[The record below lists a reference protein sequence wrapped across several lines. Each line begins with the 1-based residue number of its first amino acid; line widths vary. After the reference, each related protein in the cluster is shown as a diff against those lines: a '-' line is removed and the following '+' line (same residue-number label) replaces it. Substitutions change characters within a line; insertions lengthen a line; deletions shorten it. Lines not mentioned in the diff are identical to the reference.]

1 MDWWQTI
8 SNPKSKI
15 QNPKE
20 LTMAQRVAV
29 PAEERPLGRKSDL
42 KEVRRSGKIPAVLYG
57 KGTEP
62 RSVQIPAKEMEHI
75 IRRHGH
81 SAILELNLAGGE
93 SLTALIKETQH
104 HRISG
109 HLQHLGLQSIRMS
122 DTIHTSI
129 AISLVGT
136 ATAVEDAGGV
146 LGQTLT
152 ELPVVG
158 RADQLPESITVD
170 ISAMTMGA
178 MLRVADLHLPEGVT
192 TSADPEQVVATT
204 SISAAARQEATEA
217 AEAAAAAAEAAEAA
231 EAAPAEAES
240 KE

>member
-1 MDWWQTI
+1 
-8 SNPKSKI
+8 
-15 QNPKE
+15 
-20 LTMAQRVAV
+20 MAQRVAV

-42 KEVRRSGKIPAVLYG
+42 KEVRRAGKIPAVLYG
-57 KGTEP
+57 KGAEP
-62 RSVQIPAKEMEHI
+62 RSVQVPAKEMETV

-81 SAILELNLAGGE
+81 SAILELNLTGGE
-93 SLTALIKETQH
+93 RVTALIKETQH

-129 AISLVGT
+129 PVVLTGT
-136 ATAVEDAGGV
+136 ATAVDDGGGV
-146 LGQTLT
+146 LEQTLT
-152 ELPVVG
+152 ELHVTG
-158 RADQLPESITVD
+158 RADRLPESITLD
-170 ISAMTMGA
+170 ISGMAMGDT
-178 MLRVADLHLPEGVT
+178 LRVSDLQLPEGIT
-192 TSADPEQVVATT
+192 TSTDPDQVVATT

-231 EAAPAEAES
+231 EAAPPAEAAEEA